1 MLWVRFRCDGRC
13 ALVDLVAAS
22 AAPAMHTGFLG
33 LTVSDAVLIAI
44 ITMVGGA
51 MKIRA
56 DRKIAQLNAQVEFAR
71 ADAERDSAEA
81 AVAEKKVAA
90 ADRAFQDLRIY
101 LTERVNIL
109 ETKVEHMQMER
120 EIHTRVASVLFHV
133 LSTYPDPP
141 GAPQI
146 PMHVA
151 KHIGWGVSDAPP
163 GDGSGE

>member
-1 MLWVRFRCDGRC
+1 MVNVF
-13 ALVDLVAAS
+13 AS
-22 AAPAMHTGFLG
+22 AAPSMHTGFFG

-51 MKIRA
+51 MKIRS
-56 DRKIAQLNAQVEFAR
+56 DRKIAQLNAQVAFAR
-71 ADAERDSAEA
+71 ADAEKDSADVA
-81 AVAEKKVAA
+81 AAEKKVAA

-109 ETKVEHMQMER
+109 ETKVEHMQLER
-120 EIHTRVASVLFHV
+120 EINTRVASVLFNV

-146 PMHVA
+146 PLHVA
-151 KHIGWGVSDAPP
+151 RYIGWGVSDTCP
-163 GDGSGE
+163 GTDDEAFSGE